1 MAELPANAA
10 EPVFVGGTGRSG
22 THAAAQLVG
31 SHSCYRYIN
40 REIRFHTDKGGLGDL
55 LAGRVGMKRFL
66 ARMRG
71 HWWHRHRPEGREG
84 GLHKIVGPEEF
95 ERVLAEFERSFESDR
110 VGASARL
117 TRAFLDPL
125 AEKAG
130 KPSWVE
136 QSTRTIAGAPHLT
149 TMFPRARFIHMVRD
163 GRDVACSLVSLP
175 WGPDSLMTGIARW
188 ERQLRAADAGGREM
202 GPERLLQVPLEELVI
217 TNREPT
223 YDRILEFL
231 GVDDE
236 PEIRSHFENHMV
248 SSNANLARW
257 ELDLTEPEQRE
268 LTRAYARSLESL
280 TRDGVRAAE
289 VLAERADL
297 PADDGRAGTPLTRR
311 IPSLFR
317 R

>member
-1 MAELPANAA
+1 MAELPASAA
-10 EPVFVGGTGRSG
+10 DPVFVGGTGRSG

-40 REIRFHTDKGGLGDL
+40 REVRFHADNGGLGDL

-71 HWWHRHRPEGREG
+71 HWWRRERPEGREP
-84 GLHKIVGPEEF
+84 GLHEIVEPEDF
-95 ERVLAEFERSFESDR
+95 ERVLGEFERSFESDR
-110 VGASARL
+110 VGAATRL
-117 TRAFLDPL
+117 TRALLDPL
-125 AEKAG
+125 AARAG

-136 QSTRTIAGAPHLT
+136 QSARSIAGAPHLA

-163 GRDVACSLVSLP
+163 GRDVACSLASLP
-175 WGPDSLMTGIARW
+175 HGPDSLMAGIARW
-188 ERQLRAADAGGREM
+188 ERQLRAADAGAREM
-202 GPERLLQVPLEELVI
+202 GPDRLLQVPLEELVI
-217 TNREPT
+217 TKREPT

-231 GVDDE
+231 GVEDE
-236 PEIRSHFENHMV
+236 PEIRSHFENRMV

-257 ELDLTEPEQRE
+257 ELDLSESEQRE
-268 LTRAYARSLESL
+268 LARAYARALEGLS
-280 TRDGVRAAE
+280 RDGVRSAE
-289 VLAERADL
+289 VLSERAEL
-297 PADDGRAGTPLTRR
+297 SPEEAGVDPSLTRR